1 MANISDILNRPAEDV
16 EAPKP
21 LPPGSY
27 NCVVKG
33 LPEQGESSKQKTLY
47 LRFTFQITSACSDV
61 DEDALNEYLSAKD
74 GTVGSLAGRLVSN
87 DYYVQNA
94 DGTQSGA
101 LFMLTDMLAAIGI
114 DFTGG
119 KSISA
124 AVDETPNMECVV
136 FINHEPS
143 QDGKRFFARVG
154 KVVGPS
160 ELDQAA

>member
-27 NCVVKG
+27 NCVIKG
-33 LPEQGESSKQKTLY
+33 LPEQGESSKKKTAF
-47 LRFTFQITSACSDV
+47 LRFTFQITSAGEDV
-61 DEDALNEYLSAKD
+61 DPEALTEYLTAKD
-74 GTVGSLAGRLVSN
+74 GEVGSIAGRLVTS
-87 DYYVQNA
+87 DYYLTDN
-94 DGTQSGA
+94 A

-119 KSISA
+119 KSISTA
-124 AVDETPNMECVV
+124 IDETPNTECVV

-143 QDGKRFFARVG
+143 TDGKRFFARVG
-154 KVVGPS
+154 KVTGPVD
-160 ELDQAA
+160 LADAA

>member
-33 LPEQGESSKQKTLY
+33 LPEQGASSRKKTDY
-47 LRFTFQITSACSDV
+47 LRFTFQITSAGEDV
-61 DEDALNEYLSAKD
+61 DPEALEEFETAKD
-74 GTVGSLAGRLVSN
+74 GSKAPVSGRLITS
-87 DYYVQNA
+87 DYYLTDN
-94 DGTQSGA
+94 A
-101 LFMLTDMLAAIGI
+101 LFMLTDMLSAIGI
-114 DFTGG
+114 DFSGG
-119 KSISA
+119 KSIST

-154 KVVGPS
+154 KVVGMQ
-160 ELDQAA
+160 EAA